1 MAQLTWSFVIIS
13 VVTIWANGNTSCI
26 NRISEKLIFAF
37 FTSSKFGTWLTMARA
52 CYTFSYFSIRV
63 KTWRTVINAFWWWTG
78 YLKKETGF
86 TFSAVRW
93 KIAFTSDAIVETS
106 NAVMIFWIRRI
117 IHGTRWSNT
126 FIIKPNLSQKPAIKA
141 LPCNNYSYCSSG
153 ADWITPNFSWIRI

>member
-1 MAQLTWSFVIIS
+1 MTQLTWSLVNIS
-13 VVTIWANGNTSCI
+13 VVTIRTIGYTSCI
-26 NRISEKLIFAF
+26 NRVPEKLIFAF
-37 FTSSKFGTWLTMARA
+37 ITSSKFSTGLTIARA
-52 CYTFSYFSIRV
+52 CYTLSYFSIRV
-63 KTWRTVINAFWWWTG
+63 KSWRTEIHAFWLWTG
-78 YLKKETGF
+78 CLKKEPGF
-86 TFSAVRW
+86 TFSAIRW
-93 KIAFTSDAIVETS
+93 KIALTSDAIVETS